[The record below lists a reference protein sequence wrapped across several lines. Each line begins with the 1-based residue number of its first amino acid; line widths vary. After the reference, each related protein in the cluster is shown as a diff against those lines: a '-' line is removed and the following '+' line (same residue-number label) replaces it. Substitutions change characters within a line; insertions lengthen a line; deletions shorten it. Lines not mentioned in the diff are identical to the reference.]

1 METRC
6 VPFKFT
12 IEGQEI
18 EAYLTDK
25 NWELVLKAINKKKTG
40 YERADYN
47 KIYFTE
53 GCGYVQSY
61 ADWGK
66 DIDESYYKCANYYSD
81 KTVADNNTRADNLMR
96 QLRRFAVEHREKELN
111 FRETVYWIGYD
122 FKSLN
127 DLVVL
132 WNEESLWAKSYG
144 TIYFD
149 SKKAAQLAIETFK
162 DELIWYF
169 TEYKDSL

>member
-18 EAYLTDK
+18 EAYLTEK

-81 KTVADNNTRADNLMR
+81 KTVAENNTRADNLMR
-96 QLRRFAVEHREKELN
+96 QLRRFAVEHRTKDDPDEKFYIFDMKQVGLQIARN
-111 FRETVYWIGYD
+111 TDKYIGP
-122 FKSLN
+122 
-127 DLVVL
+127 
-132 WNEESLWAKSYG
+132 W
-144 TIYFD
+144 FD
-149 SKKAAQLAIETFK
+149 TLHAASQAIETFR